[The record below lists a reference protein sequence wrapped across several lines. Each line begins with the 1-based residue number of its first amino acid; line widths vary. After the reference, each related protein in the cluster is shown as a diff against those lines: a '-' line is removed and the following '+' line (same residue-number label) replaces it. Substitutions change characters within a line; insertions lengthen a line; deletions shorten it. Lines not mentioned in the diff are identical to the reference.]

1 LKKNIL
7 IIGGNSDIAQS
18 LSALSL
24 RKKFRVFL
32 FVRKK
37 IDLLNLTGDYEIIE
51 NDISNFKK
59 TRRSILFLKKKY
71 KVLHYLI
78 INSAKTDSINTPF
91 DIKKIKNLFELNFF
105 SNIHVTFYILKVFR
119 STISKVIHVSSNSAI
134 YGSDLLPAY
143 SASKAALD
151 NMINSLNKKY
161 KNKVKFYYIRFGPVF
176 TKKLKK
182 VKSLKW
188 LKKFKNVIISPET
201 AAKKIINIF

>member
-1 LKKNIL
+1 MKKNIL

-105 SNIHVTFYILKVFR
+105 SNIYVTFYILKVFR
-119 STISKVIHVSSNSAI
+119 STINKVIHVSSNSAI

-176 TKKLKK
+176 TTKLKK
-182 VKSLKW
+182 IKSLKW
-188 LKKFKNVIISPET
+188 IKKFKNIIISPET

>member
-1 LKKNIL
+1 MKKNIL

>member
-18 LSALSL
+18 LSVLSL
-24 RKKFRVFL
+24 RKNFRVFL

-78 INSAKTDSINTPF
+78 INSAKTDSIHTPF

-105 SNIHVTFYILKVFR
+105 SNIYVTFCILKVFR
-119 STISKVIHVSSNSAI
+119 STINKVIHVSSNSAI

>member
-1 LKKNIL
+1 MKKNIL

-18 LSALSL
+18 LSILALK
-24 RKKFRVFL
+24 KKFRVFL

-59 TRRSILFLKKKY
+59 TRSSILFLKKKY

-78 INSAKTDSINTPF
+78 INSAKTDSINSPF

-105 SNIHVTFYILKVFR
+105 SNIYATFYILKVFR
-119 STISKVIHVSSNSAI
+119 STINKVIHVSSNSAI

-151 NMINSLNKKY
+151 NLINSLNKKY

-188 LKKFKNVIISPET
+188 LKKFKNTIISPER

>member
-18 LSALSL
+18 LSVLSL
-24 RKKFRVFL
+24 RKNFRVFL

-78 INSAKTDSINTPF
+78 INSAKTDSIHTPF
-91 DIKKIKNLFELNFF
+91 DVKKIKNLFELNFF
-105 SNIHVTFYILKVFR
+105 SNIYVTFCILKVFR
-119 STISKVIHVSSNSAI
+119 STINKVIHVSSNSAI

-188 LKKFKNVIISPET
+188 LKKFKNIIISPET

>member
-1 LKKNIL
+1 MKKNIL

-37 IDLLNLTGDYEIIE
+37 IGLLNLTGDYEIIE

-105 SNIHVTFYILKVFR
+105 SNIYVTFYILKVFR
-119 STISKVIHVSSNSAI
+119 STINKVIHVSSNSAI

-176 TKKLKK
+176 TTKLKK
-182 VKSLKW
+182 IKSLKW
-188 LKKFKNVIISPET
+188 IKKFKNIIISPET

>member
-105 SNIHVTFYILKVFR
+105 SNIYVTFYILKVFR
-119 STISKVIHVSSNSAI
+119 STINKVIHVSSNSAI

-176 TKKLKK
+176 TTKLKK
-182 VKSLKW
+182 IKSLKW
-188 LKKFKNVIISPET
+188 IKKFKNIIISPET

>member
-1 LKKNIL
+1 MNIL
-7 IIGGNSDIAQS
+7 
-18 LSALSL
+18 
-24 RKKFRVFL
+24 
-32 FVRKK
+32 
-37 IDLLNLTGDYEIIE
+37 EIIE

-78 INSAKTDSINTPF
+78 INSAKTDSIHTPF

-105 SNIHVTFYILKVFR
+105 SNIYVIFCILKVFR
-119 STISKVIHVSSNSAI
+119 STINKVIHVSSNSAI

-188 LKKFKNVIISPET
+188 LKKFKNIIISPET

>member
-1 LKKNIL
+1 MKKNIL

-18 LSALSL
+18 LSVLSL
-24 RKKFRVFL
+24 RKNFRVFL

-78 INSAKTDSINTPF
+78 INSAKTDSIHTPF

-105 SNIHVTFYILKVFR
+105 SNIYVTFCILKVFR
-119 STISKVIHVSSNSAI
+119 STINKVIHVSSNSAI

>member
-37 IDLLNLTGDYEIIE
+37 IGLLNLTGDYEIIE

-105 SNIHVTFYILKVFR
+105 SNIYVTFYILKVFR
-119 STISKVIHVSSNSAI
+119 STINKVIHVSSNSAI

-176 TKKLKK
+176 TTKLKK
-182 VKSLKW
+182 IKSLKW
-188 LKKFKNVIISPET
+188 IKKFKNIIISPET